1 MPLFFIYHIRS
12 FFPLRKTP
20 IKLNSPAASA
30 KSGSGKKRFFFLR
43 FLADQT
49 ETQVIS
55 VVSAVAARGQCN
67 SLSPPAAEHISLPS
81 PFQLMAL
88 GEETQWRE
96 ACAHTAGTRG
106 ELTWKTQVVHR
117 SRILVLLPPRSHSIS
132 CFQTDSARSSHSL
145 SLFLHPLPTSN
156 SSNVSSSQPHPCLLT
171 HRRTQHL
178 PEYSETCNSLLLSSS
193 VLAPGPVTLTGRG
206 DCTLVKSWRVTMGRP
221 SGRA

>member
-1 MPLFFIYHIRS
+1 MPLFFIYHILS
-12 FFPLRKTP
+12 FFPLRKKP
-20 IKLNSPAASA
+20 IKLNSPAAAA
-30 KSGSGKKRFFFLR
+30 KSGSGKKSFFLR

-67 SLSPPAAEHISLPS
+67 SLPSGSRAHFLPS

-88 GEETQWRE
+88 GEEAQWRE

-156 SSNVSSSQPHPCLLT
+156 SSNVSACQPHPCLLT

-206 DCTLVKSWRVTMGRP
+206 DCTLVKSWHVTVGRP